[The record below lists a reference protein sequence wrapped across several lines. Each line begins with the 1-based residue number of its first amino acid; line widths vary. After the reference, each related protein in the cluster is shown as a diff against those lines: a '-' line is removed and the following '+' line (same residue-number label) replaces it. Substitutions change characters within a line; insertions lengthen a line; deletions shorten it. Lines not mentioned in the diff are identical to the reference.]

1 MKKQENVILK
11 IYKYFLPTAWKR
23 YKIYFIV
30 RFLRLVVMTVMPF
43 INIMVMPLIVDEMLT
58 TRSAEKI
65 FNYVVFIL
73 ASEFVLNLLNGI
85 LGNVL
90 ERYTVKFENYY
101 KTLLSARI
109 MELDFQLTEDK
120 KALDQ
125 MELAKNGMT
134 WYSGGLNGIVE
145 PYLTWHPRYLL

>member
-23 YKIYFIV
+23 HKVYFIV
-30 RFLRLVVMTVMPF
+30 LFLKLVVMTLMPF
-43 INIMVMPLIVDEMLT
+43 VNIMVMPLIVDEMLT

-65 FNYVVFIL
+65 FGYVIFIL
-73 ASEFVLNLLNGI
+73 ASEFALNLLNGI

-101 KTLLSARI
+101 KS
-109 MELDFQLTEDK
+109 
-120 KALDQ
+120 
-125 MELAKNGMT
+125 
-134 WYSGGLNGIVE
+134 
-145 PYLTWHPRYLL
+145 